1 MTMTPLVDDDSPLE
15 RDHSAPSSHRV
26 AKGARRIVIEGQ
38 SYSREEV
45 IHRYLPL
52 VKYFAGRILA
62 GMPRNFELGDLINDG
77 VIGLIDAS
85 EKFDDTRGVKFNTYA
100 AQRIRGAIIDAMR
113 AFDPVS
119 RPVRRRA
126 KEIAHAEDQL
136 EAELERPATS
146 GETAERLGLSVEK
159 LQEAKFKSLAG
170 TLLSLDDPLKVEL
183 RDTLRETQDDVSTS
197 VEWRELQGALAAAIS
212 ELPQVERFVID
223 SYYFKER
230 ASSSLAEELGVSL
243 PRVYQI
249 HARAVR
255 RLHTALAALRTDF
268 GYGVAEPAGPRKYMR
283 KAEVLPIPRA
293 GAGPPFAN
301 RVRRLA
307 S

>member
-1 MTMTPLVDDDSPLE
+1 MIG
-15 RDHSAPSSHRV
+15 PS
-26 AKGARRIVIEGQ
+26 IVIEGQ
-38 SYSREEV
+38 SYTREEV

-100 AQRIRGAIIDAMR
+100 ARRIRGAMIDAMR

-126 KEIAHAEDQL
+126 KEIAHAEHQL
-136 EAELERPATS
+136 EVELDRPATS
-146 GETAERLGLSVEK
+146 GETAQRLGLSVEK
-159 LQEAKFKSLAG
+159 VQQAKLKSLAG
-170 TLLSLDDPLKVEL
+170 TVLSLDDPLKGEL

-197 VEWRELQGALAAAIS
+197 VEWRELQGTLSAAVG
-212 ELPQVERFVID
+212 ELPQAERFVID

-230 ASSSLAEELGVSL
+230 ALSAVAEELGVSL

-255 RLHTALAALRTDF
+255 RLHAGLAAYRTDF
-268 GYGVAEPAGPRKYMR
+268 GYGVTEPAGPRKYMR
-283 KAEVLPIPRA
+283 RAQVLPLPQA
-293 GAGPPFAN
+293 SAETSFAN
-301 RVRRLA
+301 SAGRLA